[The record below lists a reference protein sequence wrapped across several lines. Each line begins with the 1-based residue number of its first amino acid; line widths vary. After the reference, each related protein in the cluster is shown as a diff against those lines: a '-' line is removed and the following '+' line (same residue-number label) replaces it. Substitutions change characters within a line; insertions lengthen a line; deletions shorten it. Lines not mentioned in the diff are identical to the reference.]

1 MVVSGLIDFLN
12 AKPPTADRDHRNDR
26 HADDVGIRRPESRR
40 GFRAERPRGHS
51 RDRADELIH
60 VRGRTRARPPVSLR
74 MAARLIIRA
83 VAKLPELLQKT

>member
-26 HADDVGIRRPESRR
+26 HRPDSQC